1 MRVYAVLNNYQMGS
15 YAHRCLGDLIM
26 SETRLDRFHTK
37 VEWELANKSQIE
49 LLQRALG
56 KRLRKE

>member
-1 MRVYAVLNNYQMGS
+1 MRLYAVLNNYQVGS

-26 SETRLDRFHTK
+26 SETKLDRFHTK
-37 VEWELANKSQIE
+37 VEWELANESQIE

>member
-1 MRVYAVLNNYQMGS
+1 MRLYAVLNNYQLGS
-15 YAHRCLGDLIM
+15 YSHRCLSDSIM

-37 VEWELANKSQIE
+37 VVWELANESQIE

-56 KRLRKE
+56 KRLSKE